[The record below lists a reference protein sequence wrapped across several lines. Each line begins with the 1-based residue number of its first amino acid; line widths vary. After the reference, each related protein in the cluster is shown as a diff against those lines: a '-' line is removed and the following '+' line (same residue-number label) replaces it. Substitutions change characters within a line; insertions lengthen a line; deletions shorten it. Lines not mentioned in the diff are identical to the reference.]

1 VNGETGTPQGPE
13 GPLLARYFRLLSDRR
28 FFPYF
33 SAQFL
38 GAFNDN
44 FFKNALILLVTYR
57 FPEPPGVSRATLVAL
72 AGGLFTLP
80 FFLCSAQAGKLADRH
95 DKARMAWWVKIA
107 ELAIV
112 LFATAFLF
120 QANGSAL
127 VALFLALV
135 ALGVHSAFFG
145 PLKYGI
151 LPELVPADR
160 VLDANALVGGSTF
173 LAILLGTL
181 AGGLAS
187 SASTSAVWTTGLPLV
202 LVALLG
208 VAAARA
214 IPRLGARAPEL
225 VVSRNPFA
233 GTFVLLHEG
242 WRARDLRP
250 IYLLVSWFWF
260 LGAGL
265 LSVLAPFCRETF
277 GDEAW
282 IASVFLAAFSVG
294 IAVGAAVSP
303 ALVRAVGRE
312 RTVRGSAWVMAGGL
326 AVVALLPKVAGPVGM
341 STHFLGFL
349 LVAAAGGAYAV
360 PLMTELQLRSPHDRR
375 ARSIATNNVL
385 NALAMVLASG
395 VLALLYRL
403 GQGFAVAL
411 AFFSLTA
418 AAVAVF
424 ARLSSTESGATGR
437 A

>member
-1 VNGETGTPQGPE
+1 
-13 GPLLARYFRLLSDRR
+13 
-28 FFPYF
+28 
-33 SAQFL
+33 
-38 GAFNDN
+38 
-44 FFKNALILLVTYR
+44 
-57 FPEPPGVSRATLVAL
+57 
-72 AGGLFTLP
+72 
-80 FFLCSAQAGKLADRH
+80 
-95 DKARMAWWVKIA
+95 
-107 ELAIV
+107 
-112 LFATAFLF
+112 
-120 QANGSAL
+120 
-127 VALFLALV
+127 
-135 ALGVHSAFFG
+135 
-145 PLKYGI
+145 
-151 LPELVPADR
+151 
-160 VLDANALVGGSTF
+160 
-173 LAILLGTL
+173 
-181 AGGLAS
+181 
-187 SASTSAVWTTGLPLV
+187 
-202 LVALLG
+202 
-208 VAAARA
+208 
-214 IPRLGARAPEL
+214 
-225 VVSRNPFA
+225 
-233 GTFVLLHEG
+233 
-242 WRARDLRP
+242 
-250 IYLLVSWFWF
+250 
-260 LGAGL
+260 
-265 LSVLAPFCRETF
+265 
-277 GDEAW
+277 
-282 IASVFLAAFSVG
+282 VFLAAFSVG